1 LNIGENSSGWI
12 QRKKNKP
19 VRVKNLNQS
28 EKKYARQQRI
38 LYWIMA
44 AGIIVLLAVNLM
56 AWIYLQRMKSFL
68 ISDLQ
73 FRLEN
78 IARMSA
84 AIIDPEEM
92 LHIFPEDP
100 NDPLFIKNQL
110 LLLDIKQ
117 ANNLQDIYILNPV
130 LELIV
135 DTETGLSAVPV
146 RKALEPGLAEQA
158 LHSNGGSGSIQVLGT
173 NRFLN
178 AVSPLLDQNNQ
189 VTAILVIEAQAYFF
203 AELDK
208 FEAGLSAFSLISV
221 VIILGV
227 AFMFFRA
234 LRKTV
239 ALQVQIQNQQ
249 NLVKLGE
256 MAASVAHELRNPLS
270 IIQGANA
277 LIQKKYGTTK
287 DEFFTYIPTE
297 LARLNNL
304 LENFL
309 AFARTKPVET
319 QAVNISELFDKIS
332 VGVQD
337 ESAQIELEI
346 QHDLPLI
353 YTDGHILEQIL
364 LNLIQNALQSSD
376 QNQKV
381 KIECR
386 IEQNRLKF
394 DIKDKG
400 TGIPQADIEHVFEP
414 FYTTRE
420 KGSGLGLAI
429 TKRLLDQLGGEIHI
443 SSKHGTGTEV
453 TFWIPFQEKHK

>member
-1 LNIGENSSGWI
+1 
-12 QRKKNKP
+12 
-19 VRVKNLNQS
+19 
-28 EKKYARQQRI
+28 
-38 LYWIMA
+38 MA
-44 AGIIVLLAVNLM
+44 TGIIVLLAVNLM
-56 AWIYLQRMKSFL
+56 AWIYLQQMKSFL

-110 LLLDIKQ
+110 LLLDIKE

-130 LELIV
+130 LGLIV
-135 DTETGLSAVPV
+135 DTETGLSTVPV
-146 RKALEPGLAEQA
+146 RNALEPRLAERA
-158 LHSNGGSGSIQVLGT
+158 LRSNSGSGDIQVLGD

-178 AVSPLLDQNNQ
+178 AVSPLVDENNL
-189 VTAILVIEAQAYFF
+189 VTAILVIEARAYFF
-203 AELDK
+203 DELEK
-208 FEAGLSAFSLISV
+208 FEAGLSVFSVISL

-227 AFMFFRA
+227 AFLFIRA

-239 ALQVQIQNQQ
+239 TLQVQIQNQQ

-277 LIQKKYGTTK
+277 LIQKKYGSAK
-287 DEFFTYIPTE
+287 DEFFTYIPAE
-297 LARLNNL
+297 LIRLNNL

-309 AFARTKPVET
+309 AFARSKPVEM
-319 QAVNISELFDKIS
+319 QVVNIAELLDKIS
-332 VGVQD
+332 VGIHD
-337 ESAQIELEI
+337 EAAQIKLDI
-346 QHDLPLI
+346 QSGLPLV
-353 YTDGHILEQIL
+353 YTDGNILEQIL
-364 LNLIQNALQSSD
+364 LNLIQNALQSST

-381 KIECR
+381 KIKCR
-386 IEQNRLKF
+386 LEQHRLQF
-394 DIKDKG
+394 LIKDTG
-400 TGIPQADIEHVFEP
+400 SGIPAQHLERVFEP

-429 TKRLLDQLGGEIHI
+429 TKRLLDQLGGEIRI
-443 SSKHGTGTEV
+443 SSRKGSGTEV
-453 TFWIPFQEKHK
+453 YFWIPFNEKQP